1 MIPKINFPLLIFS
14 IFIFVSPPMFGQL
27 CEASKKR
34 SHSKIQTIED
44 QIVNDNKIPTKGI
57 KEKSVTHQVR
67 RKRVSIK
74 LPPDYK
80 PPVADEKLIIF
91 PETHASKK
99 KQKKLRKKRKKGKK
113 QGCIARA
120 L

>member
-1 MIPKINFPLLIFS
+1 MPNIHIFWLTALSWLDVFHDIP
-14 IFIFVSPPMFGQL
+14 
-27 CEASKKR
+27 
-34 SHSKIQTIED
+34 
-44 QIVNDNKIPTKGI
+44 KGI

>member
-1 MIPKINFPLLIFS
+1 MIPKITIPVLIIS
-14 IFIFVSPPMFGQL
+14 AIFFVSTPMFGQL

-34 SHSKIQTIED
+34 SYSKIQTLEE
-44 QIVNDNKIPTKGI
+44 QIIKDNEIPAKKL
-57 KEKSVTHQVR
+57 KEKTVTPHVT

-113 QGCIARA
+113 QGCIARS

>member
-1 MIPKINFPLLIFS
+1 MIPKITIPVLIIVVT
-14 IFIFVSPPMFGQL
+14 IFIGTPIFGQL

-34 SHSKIQTIED
+34 NHSDIEISLEQVVVHKNIKTKTITPKKHTRRR
-44 QIVNDNKIPTKGI
+44 VAIP
-57 KEKSVTHQVR
+57 
-67 RKRVSIK
+67 
-74 LPPDYK
+74 LPADYK
-80 PPVADEKLIIF
+80 PPIADEKLIIF

-113 QGCIARA
+113 QGCLARA